1 MAQYEV
7 KHQCDK
13 TCFDCLHHY
22 YVGILDASDF
32 HVKPNRCEKEHDA
45 LYIYS
50 GAEQCKDFIEHS
62 EY

>member
-13 TCFDCLHHY
+13 TCFNCLH
-22 YVGILDASDF
+22 L
-32 HVKPNRCEKEHDA
+32 KPNRCEKEHDA

-50 GAEQCKDFIEHS
+50 GAEQCKDFIERL